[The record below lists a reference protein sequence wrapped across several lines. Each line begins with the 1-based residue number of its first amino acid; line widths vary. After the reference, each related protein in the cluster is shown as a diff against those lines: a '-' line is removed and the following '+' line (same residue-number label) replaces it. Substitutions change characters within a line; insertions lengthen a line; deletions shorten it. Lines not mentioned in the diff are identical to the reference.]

1 MNALYR
7 IMLPYMKLASSGVL
21 VDGSFEPQTSPAP
34 DGIDRAF
41 ATNDA
46 VDDGSRM
53 AEPGVVNGGVNK
65 TAAGIKLPKTGVI
78 KPPKAPTVPAPK
90 PSTSLD
96 KGTSLSAG
104 TNPVQDLQTMNNGAQ
119 ATASTSAFAN
129 RLQGSPA

>member
-7 IMLPYMKLASSGVL
+7 IMLPYMKLASSGVR

-34 DGIDRAF
+34 DGVDRAF

-53 AEPGVVNGGVNK
+53 PEPGVVNGGVNK
-65 TAAGIKLPKTGVI
+65 IAAGIKLPKTGVI

-96 KGTSLSAG
+96 KGTA
-104 TNPVQDLQTMNNGAQ
+104 NPVQDLQTMNNGAQ

>member
-78 KPPKAPTVPAPK
+78 KPPKAPLSRLVE
-90 PSTSLD
+90 
-96 KGTSLSAG
+96 GTA
-104 TNPVQDLQTMNNGAQ
+104 NPVQDLQTMNNGAQ
-119 ATASTSAFAN
+119 AAASTSAFAN
-129 RLQGSPA
+129 RLQGSPV